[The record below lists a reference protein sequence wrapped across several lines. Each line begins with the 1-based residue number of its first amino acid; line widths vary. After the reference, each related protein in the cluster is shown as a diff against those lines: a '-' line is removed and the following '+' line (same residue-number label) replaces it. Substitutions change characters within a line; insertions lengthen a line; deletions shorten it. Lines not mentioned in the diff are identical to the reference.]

1 MADDHGA
8 WGGKPIVSEADWQ
21 QGSEYGGVEG
31 IIAPLNSP
39 HYAGL
44 TADELL
50 MMLHNTRPTDT
61 GDMGGMP
68 DPPKQIA
75 K

>member
-1 MADDHGA
+1 MGDDHGA
-8 WGGKPIVSEADWQ
+8 WGGKPIISEEDWQ
-21 QGSEYGGVEG
+21 GGTEYGGVGG

-39 HYAGL
+39 HYKSL

-50 MMLHNTRPTDT
+50 MMLKNSRPTDAA
-61 GDMGGMP
+61 DMGSLP
-68 DPPKQIA
+68 EPPPQIA